1 MKGNTVAIKKE
12 ESRGG
17 KEVEVPIKKVQV
29 PGGDDKKVLEETG
42 NKKVLI
48 PKIIQETKVW
58 ITFKNRKW
66 FFRKSKKKKMTE
78 IL

>member
-17 KEVEVPIKKVQV
+17 KEVEVLIKKVQV

-42 NKKVLI
+42 DKMILI
-48 PKIIQETKVW
+48 PTIIQETKV
-58 ITFKNRKW
+58 
-66 FFRKSKKKKMTE
+66 
-78 IL
+78 